1 MKVYTYVDIVLQ
13 LHKCRLK
20 SFLVK
25 NILSYV
31 ILGGIWACQKN
42 NETAKRDIP
51 SAENSIPL
59 CVRGVASKN
68 ILKYITKPVFRTG
81 IGNSHLV
88 ITTKNK
94 DAQRW
99 FDQGLNH
106 LHGFWHLEAYR
117 AFQQVIENDPDCAM
131 GYWGI
136 ALCQPGFGG
145 DDKSVWQEA
154 IEKAKALSGAVS
166 SVEKDFINAAEVLV
180 KQGLNETTL
189 QVFRKLY
196 QTYPDEPEAI
206 AWSSIMLR
214 QHEKEE
220 SQQEAIQLL
229 EKSLRRFPEKRGIDA
244 LLYSCY
250 GVASRICESHSYC
263 RTNGENSPECPAHY
277 AHARAFILFEGKL

>member
-1 MKVYTYVDIVLQ
+1 MIVYTYVDIVLQ

-20 SFLVK
+20 PFLVR
-25 NILSYV
+25 IVLSYV
-31 ILGGIWACQKN
+31 TLGGVGACQKN
-42 NETAKRDIP
+42 NESAKRDIY
-51 SAENSIPL
+51 SVEKSIPL
-59 CVRGVASKN
+59 CVGGSASRD
-68 ILKYITKPVFRTG
+68 ILKNVAKPVFRTG
-81 IGNSHLV
+81 IGNSHLE

-94 DAQRW
+94 EAQRW

-117 AFQQVIENDPDCAM
+117 AFQQVVENDPDCAM

-145 DDKSVWQEA
+145 DDKRVWQEA
-154 IEKAKALSGAVS
+154 IEKAKALSRTVS

-206 AWSSIMLR
+206 AWASIMLR

-229 EKSLRRFPEKRGIDA
+229 EKSLHRFPENVALMHYYIHVMELRQEFAKAIPIAEQMVKIAPMPRTLRTCQGI
-244 LLYSCY
+244 Y
-250 GVASRICESHSYC
+250 I
-263 RTNGENSPECPAHY
+263 
-277 AHARAFILFEGKL
+277 I